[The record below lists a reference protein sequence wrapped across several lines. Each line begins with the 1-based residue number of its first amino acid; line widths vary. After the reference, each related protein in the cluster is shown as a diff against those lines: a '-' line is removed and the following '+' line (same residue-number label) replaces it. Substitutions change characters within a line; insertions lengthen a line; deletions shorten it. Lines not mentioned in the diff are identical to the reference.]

1 MASVKASRQG
11 LVQIKGAIASRGW
24 KMSDDRWSLEASKIL
39 EPLKNWEEL
48 GLFANGCSKSTR
60 ERLLEGT
67 PIQER
72 AFKAFCQVLGINPDD
87 VAHYLREDWGSAP
100 DVQTFHGRQAELAT
114 LEQWI
119 VRDKCRLINIVGFA
133 GIGKTSLVRGGIG
146 KTDLSLQLARQVRG
160 EFEYVIWRGLLNA
173 PPLKILLTELIEFV
187 SDNQE
192 TQLAT
197 TTDDLITQLLHYL
210 KQRRC
215 LLILDNVESILQG
228 GDRAGSYRKGYE
240 GYGDLWQRIG
250 SSKHQSCVL
259 LTSRVKPR
267 DIEQRSEV
275 PLVRSLELSGLD
287 TVAGRAIFQDVAKT
301 QNGNFQGTQEDWSR
315 LISFYSGNPLALEI
329 TARHILRR
337 FDGNL
342 SEFLRHDLMVFG
354 EIRKL
359 LDWHFKRLTAA
370 EKNIMYWL
378 ALNRE
383 AVSVADLKEDLFS
396 PVAQKYLPE
405 TLDAIERQI
414 PIEKSGNRVLMQS
427 LMGETPKTA
436 LHRFTLQPVLIEY
449 ISERAIEQVCHELE
463 SGNLQLFNSH
473 ALIKAS
479 AKDYVKDSQIRLILQ
494 PIIDRLNDSGLES
507 QNSLENRFNQLL
519 ENLNRQIP
527 GYTAGNLLNLM
538 RYADINLEGYDF
550 SQMTVW
556 QADLQDLNLHR
567 VSFAGCEIKNS
578 SLTQNFG
585 GVHAIAFSPD
595 GDLFA
600 VGDSIGGIRLFR
612 LEDRQ
617 PYLYIEGHGKDLLV
631 VTDLAFSP
639 DGQMLASSSI
649 DSTVKIWDTDTG
661 ECLKTYRGEQQWIWS
676 VAFSPDGQIVA
687 SGGEDRIIRLWN
699 IHTDECRVL
708 QGHHSWIWS
717 LAFHPIPP
725 TPRSSGGKGGIL
737 ASASYDLSI
746 GLWNTDTGECLNI
759 LRGHQHI
766 LFGVD
771 FHPSGRILASASYD
785 HTVKIWDIN
794 TGECL
799 KTLDKHT
806 KGVSCVAFSDDG
818 QILASGSGDRTIKLW
833 DINTGECL
841 RTLRGH
847 AQSIAV
853 LDFSPQKNILATG
866 DNNQVLK
873 LWDVDEGKCLKTWQ
887 GYTDF
892 MLTTAI
898 SADGR
903 LLASGSS
910 DKTVRIWDL
919 KSGRLISTGRHNG
932 WVWMVDFSP
941 IPPTP
946 RSSGGEGGILA
957 SCSEDE
963 TIKLWDVS
971 TGRCRKTIKGHI
983 KIWTVK
989 FSSDGKLLAAGNQDG
1004 TVCFWDVKTGANI
1017 RCIEAHSNW
1026 IWAIAFSPDGRYL
1039 ASGSADTTIK
1049 IWNIETGEC
1058 ILNLDRSLNKVMS
1071 IAFHPEGRML
1081 ASGDGELIKLWDLET
1096 AELIQTFAGHNG
1108 TVLSLVF
1115 DSEGNKNTI
1124 ISSGIDSTIKIW
1136 EVDTARCIRVL
1147 SGHETSIRAIALTP
1161 DRQTLVSSSTDGTI
1175 RLWDIK
1181 TGQTRKL
1188 LRPQRPYE
1196 EMNIADVRGVNN
1208 SPKKHIDS
1216 FGSKRLN
1223 LSSRR

>member
-1 MASVKASRQG
+1 MASIKASGRG
-11 LVQIKGAIASRGW
+11 LVQIRGAIASRGW

-39 EPLKNWEEL
+39 EPEKNWEEL

-72 AFKAFCQVLGINPDD
+72 AFNTFCQVLGINPDD
-87 VAHYLREDWGSAP
+87 VVHYLREDWGAAP
-100 DVQTFHGRQAELAT
+100 DVQTFHGRQQELAI

-119 VRDKCRLINIVGFA
+119 VRDRCRLINIVGFA

-146 KTDLSLQLARQVRG
+146 KTDLSLQFARSVRG
-160 EFEYVIWRGLLNA
+160 EFEYIIWRGLLNA

-187 SDNQE
+187 SDNRDE
-192 TQLAT
+192 LAT
-197 TTDDLITQLLHYL
+197 TTDGLVTQLLHYL

-215 LLILDNVESILQG
+215 LLILDNVESILQA
-228 GDRAGSYRKGYE
+228 GDRAETYRSGYE
-240 GYGDLWQRIG
+240 EYGDLWQRIG
-250 SSKHQSCVL
+250 ESEHQSCVL

-267 DIEQRSEV
+267 DIEDLEEV
-275 PLVRSLELSGLD
+275 SLVRSLELSGLD

-329 TARHILRR
+329 TARHILNR

-342 SEFLRHDLMVFG
+342 SEFLSHDLMIFG

-359 LDWHFKRLTAA
+359 LDWHFERLTAA

-383 AVSVADLKEDLFS
+383 AVSIADLKQDIFS
-396 PVAQKYLPE
+396 PIAQKYLPE
-405 TLDAIERQI
+405 TLDSLERQI
-414 PIEKSGNRVLMQS
+414 PIEKSVNRL
-427 LMGETPKTA
+427 
-436 LHRFTLQPVLIEY
+436 TLQPVLIEY
-449 ISERAIEQVCHELE
+449 ISERAIAQISQEIE
-463 SGNLQLFNSH
+463 SGKLQLFNSH

-494 PIIDRLNDSGLES
+494 PIIDRLNEVGLES

-519 ENLNRQIP
+519 ANLNRQIP

-550 SQMTVW
+550 SQMTIW
-556 QADLQDLNLHR
+556 QADLQDINLHQ
-567 VSFAGCEIKNS
+567 VNFANCNFANS

-585 GVHAIAFSPD
+585 GVHAIAFSPN
-595 GDLFA
+595 GEFFA

-708 QGHHSWIWS
+708 PGHHSWIWS

-725 TPRSSGGKGGIL
+725 TPLTKVGKGGIL

-766 LFGVD
+766 LMAVD
-771 FHPSGRILASASYD
+771 FHPQGEILASSSFD
-785 HTVKIWDIN
+785 RTIKIWDVQ

-799 KTLDKHT
+799 RTLRGHT
-806 KGVSCVAFSDDG
+806 KEVTCVAFSG
-818 QILASGSGDRTIKLW
+818 NRQILASGSSDRTIKIW
-833 DINTGECL
+833 DVQTGECL

-898 SADGR
+898 SPNGK

-910 DKTVRIWDL
+910 DKTARIWDL
-919 KSGRLISTGRHNG
+919 QSGRLISTGRHNG

-941 IPPTP
+941 DGQT
-946 RSSGGEGGILA
+946 LV

-989 FSSDGKLLAAGNQDG
+989 FSTDGKLLAAGNQDG
-1004 TVCFWDVKTGANI
+1004 TVCFWDSSTGANI

-1058 ILNLDRSLNKVMS
+1058 NLNLDRSLNKVMS

-1081 ASGDGELIKLWDLET
+1081 VSGDGELIKLWDLET
-1096 AELIQTFAGHNG
+1096 GELIQTFAGHNG

-1181 TGQTRKL
+1181 TGQILKL
-1188 LRPQRPYE
+1188 LRPKRPYE
-1196 EMNIADVRGVNN
+1196 EMNIADVRGLTIAQKNTLVALGA
-1208 SPKKHIDS
+1208 KD
-1216 FGSKRLN
+1216 
-1223 LSSRR
+1223 

>member
-1 MASVKASRQG
+1 MSSVKASGRG
-11 LVQIKGAIASRGW
+11 LVQIKKAIAERGW
-24 KMSDDRWSLEASKIL
+24 KTSDDRWSLAASNIL
-39 EPLKNWEEL
+39 EPEKNWEEF
-48 GLFANGCSKSTR
+48 GPYANGCSKSSR

-67 PIQER
+67 PIRDR
-72 AFKAFCQVLGINPDD
+72 AFKALCLALEIDPDD
-87 VAHYLREDWGSAP
+87 VAHNLREDWGSAP
-100 DVQTFHGRQAELAT
+100 DVAIFHGRQQELVT
-114 LEQWI
+114 LEQWM
-119 VRDKCRLINIVGFA
+119 VRDRCRLINIVGFA

-160 EFEYVIWRGLLNA
+160 EFEYVIWRSLLNA

-192 TQLAT
+192 TELAT
-197 TTDDLITQLLHYL
+197 TTDESIAQLLHYL

-215 LLILDNVESILQG
+215 LLILDNVESILQS
-228 GDRAGSYRKGYE
+228 GDRRGTYRSGYE
-240 GYGDLWQRIG
+240 DYGDFFQRIG
-250 SSKHQSCVL
+250 LKEHQSCVL
-259 LTSRVKPR
+259 LTSRVKPK
-267 DIEQRSEV
+267 DIEEMQEV
-275 PLVRSLELSGLD
+275 HVRSLELNGLD
-287 TVAGRAIFQDVAKT
+287 LAAGREIFQDIART
-301 QNGNFQGTQEDWSR
+301 NNANFEGSQEDWSR

-342 SEFLRHDLMVFG
+342 SEFLKHDLMVFG
-354 EIRKL
+354 EIRQL

-383 AVSVADLKEDLFS
+383 AVSIADLKQDIFS

-405 TLDAIERQI
+405 TLDTLEKQI
-414 PIEKSGNRVLMQS
+414 PIEKSANRV
-427 LMGETPKTA
+427 
-436 LHRFTLQPVLIEY
+436 TLQPVLIEY
-449 ISERAIEQVCHELE
+449 ISERAIEQVCQELE
-463 SGNLQLFNSH
+463 SGDLQLFNSH

-494 PIIDRLNDSGLES
+494 PIIDRLNEIGLKL
-507 QNSLENRFNQLL
+507 QDSLENQLHQLL

-538 RYADINLEGYDF
+538 RHAGIDLEGYDF
-550 SQMTVW
+550 SGLTIW
-556 QADLQDLNLHR
+556 QADLQDINLR
-567 VSFAGCEIKNS
+567 QVNFADCKFANS

-585 GVHAIAFSPD
+585 GVHAIAFSPKQD
-595 GDLFA
+595 VFA
-600 VGDSIGGIRLFR
+600 VGDSVGGIRLFR

-617 PYLYIEGHGKDLLV
+617 PYLYLEGHGKNLST
-631 VTDLAFSP
+631 VTDVAFSP
-639 DGQMLASSSI
+639 DGKLLASSSI
-649 DSTVKIWDTDTG
+649 DCTVKVWDTDTG
-661 ECLKTYRGEQQWIWS
+661 KCLKTFTRNQQWIWS
-676 VAFSPDGQIVA
+676 VAFSPDGQTVA
-687 SGGEDRIIRLWN
+687 SGGEDNTITLWN
-699 IHTDECRVL
+699 IQTDECRVL
-708 QGHHSWIWS
+708 SGHHFWIWS
-717 LAFHPIPP
+717 LTFHPH
-725 TPRSSGGKGGIL
+725 KNIL
-737 ASASYDLSI
+737 ASASYDCSI
-746 GLWNTDTGECLNI
+746 RLWNTDTGECLNI
-759 LRGHQHI
+759 LRGHQNI
-766 LFGVD
+766 LFGID
-771 FHPSGRILASASYD
+771 FHPSGEILASASYD
-785 HTVKIWDIN
+785 YTIKLWDVK

-799 KTLDKHT
+799 RTLEGHIK
-806 KGVSCVAFSDDG
+806 SISSVAFNGDG
-818 QILASGSGDRTIKLW
+818 QILASGSGDHTIKLW

-847 AQSIAV
+847 AQSIAI

-898 SADGR
+898 SADGK

-919 KSGRLISTGRHNG
+919 ESGRLISTGKHDG

-946 RSSGGEGGILA
+946 DPSAFGISLIKGDKGGEGGILV

-963 TIKLWDVS
+963 TIKLWNVN
-971 TGRCRKTIKGHI
+971 TRRCRKTLRSHA

-989 FSSDGKLLAAGNQDG
+989 FSPDGSLLASGNQDG
-1004 TVCFWDVKTGANI
+1004 TICFWDGSTGENL
-1017 RCIEAHSNW
+1017 RCIKAHSLW

-1049 IWNIETGEC
+1049 IWDVETGEC
-1058 ILNLDRSLNKVMS
+1058 NLNLDRSLNKVMS

-1081 ASGDGELIKLWDLET
+1081 ASGDGELIKLWDLQT
-1096 AELIQTFAGHNG
+1096 GELIQTFAGHNG

-1115 DSEGNKNTI
+1115 DSERNTI

-1136 EVDTARCIRVL
+1136 DVSTGRCIRVL
-1147 SGHETSIRAIALTP
+1147 SGHETSIRAIKLTP
-1161 DRQTLVSSSTDGTI
+1161 DSRTLVSSSTDGTI
-1175 RLWDIK
+1175 RLWDLE

-1188 LRPQRPYE
+1188 LRPKRPYE
-1196 EMNIADVRGVNN
+1196 EMNITDVKGLTIAQKNTLVAL
-1208 SPKKHIDS
+1208 
-1216 FGSKRLN
+1216 GARL
-1223 LSSRR
+1223 

>member
-1 MASVKASRQG
+1 MHMGSVKASRQG
-11 LVQIKGAIASRGW
+11 LVVIKEAIARKGW
-24 KMSDDRWSLEASKIL
+24 KISDDRWSLEASKIL
-39 EPLKNWEEL
+39 EPAKNWEEL
-48 GLFANGCSKSTR
+48 ELFADGCSKSTR
-60 ERLLEGT
+60 ERLLERT
-67 PIQER
+67 RIQDR
-72 AFKAFCQVLGINPDD
+72 AFDAFCQALGVDPDE

-100 DVQTFHGRQAELAT
+100 DVQTFHGRQAELET
-114 LEQWI
+114 LEEWI
-119 VRDKCRLINIVGFA
+119 VVDRCRLINIVGFA

-146 KTDLSLQLARQVRG
+146 KTDLSLQFARQVRG
-160 EFEYVIWRGLLNA
+160 EFEYIIWRGLFNA
-173 PPLKILLTELIEFV
+173 PPLETLLAELIEFV
-187 SDNQE
+187 SDNRDE
-192 TQLAT
+192 LAT
-197 TTDDLITQLLHYL
+197 TTDGLITQLLHYL

-215 LLILDNVESILQG
+215 LLILDNIESILQSK
-228 GDRAGSYRKGYE
+228 DRPQTYRSGYE
-240 GYGDLWQRIG
+240 EYGDFWQRIG
-250 SSKHQSCVL
+250 TTEHQSCVL

-267 DIEQRSEV
+267 DLEDLEEV
-275 PLVRSLELSGLD
+275 SLVRSLELSGLD
-287 TVAGRAIFQDVAKT
+287 IEAGRAIFQDIART
-301 QNGNFQGTQEDWSR
+301 NNASFQGREGDWSG
-315 LISFYSGNPLALEI
+315 LISFYNGNPLALEI
-329 TARHILRR
+329 TARHILNR

-342 SEFLRHDLMVFG
+342 SEFLKHELMVFG

-359 LDWHFKRLTAA
+359 LDWHFKRLSAA

-383 AVSVADLKEDLFS
+383 AVSVADLKQDLFS
-396 PVAQKYLPE
+396 PRAVRYLPE
-405 TLDAIERQI
+405 TLDTLERQI
-414 PIEKSGNRVLMQS
+414 PIEKSANRL
-427 LMGETPKTA
+427 
-436 LHRFTLQPVLIEY
+436 TLQPVLIEY
-449 ISERAIEQVCHELE
+449 VTEKAIAQISQELE
-463 SGNLQLFNSH
+463 SGNLQLFNRH

-494 PIIDRLNDSGLES
+494 PIIDRLNETWELEL
-507 QNSLENRFNQLL
+507 QDSLENQLSKLL

-538 RYADINLEGYDF
+538 RYAGIDIRGYDF
-550 SQMTVW
+550 SGMTIW
-556 QADLQDLNLHR
+556 QADLQDLNLHQ
-567 VSFAGCEIKNS
+567 VNFAGCKFANS

-585 GVHAIAFSPD
+585 GVHAIAFSPKQD
-595 GDLFA
+595 VFA
-600 VGDSIGGIRLFR
+600 VGDSVGGIRLFR

-617 PYLYIEGHGKDLLV
+617 PYLYIEGHGKDLLI

-639 DGQMLASSSI
+639 DGKLLASSSI
-649 DSTVKIWDTDTG
+649 DNTVKIWQTDTG

-676 VAFSPDGQIVA
+676 VAFSPDGQTVA
-687 SGGEDRIIRLWN
+687 SGGEDGIIRLWN
-699 IHTDECRVL
+699 IETDRCRVL
-708 QGHHSWIWS
+708 PGHHSWIWS

-725 TPRSSGGKGGIL
+725 THGSRFKSASPNPREIL
-737 ASASYDLSI
+737 ASASYDCTVR
-746 GLWNTDTGECLNI
+746 LWDTDTGECLNI

-766 LFGVD
+766 LSGVD
-771 FHPSGRILASASYD
+771 FHPNGQIIASTSFD
-785 HTVKIWDIN
+785 RTIKIWDTK

-806 KGVSCVAFSDDG
+806 KAVSCVAFNGDG
-818 QILASGSGDRTIKLW
+818 QILASASDDHTIKLW

-847 AQSIAV
+847 AQSITV
-853 LDFSPQKNILATG
+853 LNFSLQKNILASG

-898 SADGR
+898 SPDGK
-903 LLASGSS
+903 LLAAGSS

-919 KSGRLISTGRHNG
+919 KSGRLIFTGKHNG

-941 IPPTP
+941 DGQT
-946 RSSGGEGGILA
+946 LV

-971 TGRCRKTIKGHI
+971 TSRCRKTLIGHI

-989 FSSDGKLLAAGNQDG
+989 FSTDGRLLAAGNQDG
-1004 TVCFWDVKTGANI
+1004 TICFWDVETGEKLRSI
-1017 RCIEAHSNW
+1017 QAHSLW
-1026 IWAIAFSPDGRYL
+1026 IWGLTFSPDGRYL

-1058 ILNLDRSLNKVMS
+1058 YLNLDRSLNKVMS

-1081 ASGDGELIKLWDLET
+1081 VSGDGELIKLWDVQT
-1096 AELIQTFAGHNG
+1096 GELIQTFAGHNG

-1115 DSEGNKNTI
+1115 DLERNTI

-1136 EVDTARCIRVL
+1136 SVDTARCIRVL
-1147 SGHETSIRAIALTP
+1147 SGHETSIRAIELTP
-1161 DRQTLVSSSTDGTI
+1161 DKRTLVSSSTDGTI
-1175 RLWDIK
+1175 RLWDLE

-1196 EMNIADVRGVNN
+1196 NMNIADVEGLTAAQ
-1208 SPKKHIDS
+1208 KDTLIAL
-1216 FGSKRLN
+1216 GARL
-1223 LSSRR
+1223 